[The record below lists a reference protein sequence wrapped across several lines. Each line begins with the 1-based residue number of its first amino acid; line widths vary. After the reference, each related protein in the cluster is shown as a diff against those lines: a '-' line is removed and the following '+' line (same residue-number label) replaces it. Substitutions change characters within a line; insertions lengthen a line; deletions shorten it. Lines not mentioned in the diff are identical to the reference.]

1 MNAVIEQI
9 LEEIRGAWRFRW
21 YAIGLAWSVCVI
33 GWLVVLL
40 MPDRYAASA
49 RVFVDTHTTLSQ
61 VTQGI
66 AIESNAETQIQRVR
80 QTLLGAA
87 QLATVARDT
96 GLDPGGLTDKARQNL
111 VNTMRDRIEIS
122 ASSPGGSAG
131 VYVIS
136 YTDTD
141 RDRSLRVVSRLVN
154 TFVQGALAGKRAGSE
169 QAQKFLVDQIAD
181 YEKRLATDEERL
193 AAFKK
198 QNVGLMPG
206 AQGDY
211 FSRLQGDMEDLSK
224 VKASLTIALR
234 KRDAIEAQLHGELPF
249 VNGTSSPNRMVIPGG
264 LAAPGAAVGT
274 TSSLPA
280 LADNDTAARLREAQ
294 SRLDELLLR
303 FTDKHPDVI
312 ALRQTIIDLQA
323 RQRQEIAAARRGD
336 SGAAAQLGM
345 SPNPVFQSIE
355 LQRNQINIEIAALQ
369 AEIAD
374 RSASIDN
381 LRKLVNTAPEV
392 EAEFARLNRD
402 YGVTKAQYQAL
413 VERLQHAKLGEE
425 AEASGVMNFEVMEPP
440 TAAFTPVAPHRPAL
454 IALVLLIGLG
464 GGAALAYLLHQLKP
478 VFQTARQLAAITGLP
493 VIGTVSMT
501 WLEAHRSLARRGVL
515 AFAGTTILLVVT
527 TGLVLGIQGRAASF
541 LHQLVS

>member
-1 MNAVIEQI
+1 MNAVIEQV

-49 RVFVDTHTTLSQ
+49 RVFVDMHTTLSQ

-80 QTLLGAA
+80 QTLLGAP
-87 QLATVARDT
+87 QLTTVARET
-96 GLDPGGLTDKARQNL
+96 SLDPGSLTDKARQSL
-111 VNTMRDRIEIS
+111 VNTMRERIEIN

-131 VYVIS
+131 VYAIS

-154 TFVQGALAGKRAGSE
+154 TFVEGALAGKRAGSE

-181 YEKRLATDEERL
+181 YEKRLASDEERL

-198 QNVGLMPG
+198 ENVGLMPG

-211 FSRLQGDMEDLSK
+211 FSRLQSDMEDLSK
-224 VKASLTIALR
+224 VKASLAIALR
-234 KRDAIEAQLHGELPF
+234 KREAIEAQLHGEQPF
-249 VNGTSSPNRMVIPGG
+249 VNTASSTNSPALSRGVAVGTSSLLPG
-264 LAAPGAAVGT
+264 LT
-274 TSSLPA
+274 ETE
-280 LADNDTAARLREAQ
+280 TAARLREAQ

-312 ALRQTIIDLQA
+312 ALRQTIADLRE
-323 RQRQEIAAARRGD
+323 RQREEIAAARHGD

-355 LQRNQINIEIAALQ
+355 LQRNQINVEIAALQ

-374 RSASIDN
+374 RSASIES

-425 AEASGVMNFEVMEPP
+425 AEASGVMKFEVMEPP

-454 IALVLLIGLG
+454 IAFVLVIGLG

-478 VFQTARQLAAITGLP
+478 VFHTARQLAAITGLP

-501 WLEAHRSLARRGVL
+501 WLEAHRSLARRGAV

-527 TGLVLGIQGRAASF
+527 TGLVVGIQGRAASF